1 MEAYKTEE
9 YRGYEI
15 NIYYD
20 NTPESPRE
28 WSNVATFVCE
38 HRSYSLGDE
47 YDIKSVI
54 NTLFEK
60 YVTLQS
66 VIKKFCE
73 ITQAKLVT
81 RDGRSWYEFELKYE
95 AYQRTACLYMD
106 DYEDRIIQQMSS
118 YFSDREKLEM
128 VEETGEIVWLPIS
141 MYEHSG
147 INIWLGS
154 TSGHPDARWD
164 CSTIGFA
171 YVERKTAEKEGA
183 LRAGNDGLYN
193 GYKSWQEWA
202 YAMMEGEMETY
213 NQYVTGQ
220 VFGYMVEGGD
230 GYCDDSCWGFY
241 GTDDIPYMIEE
252 AKAAIDHALERQ
264 NKERE
269 ENILFLSQHIDQYI
283 GETWVI
289 SRDMYRVGQDL
300 FGQGYL
306 EIAEIKRHRVGG
318 YVPCKVNELDYD
330 TLSILAKSMVQH

>member
-20 NTPESPRE
+20 ETPECPRE

-128 VEETGEIVWLPIS
+128 VEEAGEIVWLPIS

-171 YVERKTAEKEGA
+171 YIERKTAEKEGA
-183 LRAGNDGLYN
+183 CNPDANGLYN
-193 GYKSWQEWA
+193 GHKSWQEWA
-202 YAMMEGEMETY
+202 YDVMEYEMKIY
-213 NQYVTGQ
+213 NQYVTGE
-220 VFGYMVEGGD
+220 VFGYMIEGGD

-241 GTDDIPYMIEE
+241 GTDEIPRMIEE
-252 AKAAIDHALERQ
+252 AKAEIDHALERQ
-264 NKERE
+264 EKERE

-283 GETWVI
+283 GETWI
-289 SRDMYRVGQDL
+289 IDRDMYRVGQDI

-306 EIAEIKRHRVGG
+306 EIAEIKWHRVGG

-330 TLSILAKSMVQH
+330 TLSILVKSMVQH